1 MRRVDSGGYVSDLSP
16 EISSRWKTVF
26 GNGPSDP
33 GDYDQDTYDRTIELS
48 IAQQKALG
56 INDENLQ
63 PVPLSRLL
71 KLTQDRDSGSMD
83 LMDNYAKVSELFR
96 HTKGAVAQAALVREL
111 DQAGLGGILPGGKPG
126 LSPSEVFQADAK
138 AIGKKTANAGILA
151 GKLIKGA
158 GYVVSLGSTERPD
171 FGQGYYEPANST
183 EKVMMRQGGD
193 ALSWAIPVPG
203 VGRLIERAVPRA
215 VEAVGSQAA
224 AQAERSIGN
233 SAVAKMPTSE
243 PALNPVDSLYGDEG
257 IPIAKPQPEDFS
269 EQLTKSRGAAREL
282 PVSDP
287 DAFSHVSTSSPTRG
301 GRQTARS
308 PRKSKLDRKMIAEVA
323 GGLFARDPDRVD
335 IPGAKFGE
343 AITNDYRK
351 GYAQANPGVNV
362 NDLVIHHQA
371 ERQLLN

>member
-243 PALNPVDSLYGDEG
+243 RALNPVD
-257 IPIAKPQPEDFS
+257 
-269 EQLTKSRGAAREL
+269 
-282 PVSDP
+282 
-287 DAFSHVSTSSPTRG
+287 
-301 GRQTARS
+301 
-308 PRKSKLDRKMIAEVA
+308 
-323 GGLFARDPDRVD
+323 
-335 IPGAKFGE
+335 
-343 AITNDYRK
+343 
-351 GYAQANPGVNV
+351 
-362 NDLVIHHQA
+362 
-371 ERQLLN
+371 